1 MNVRIGLAQHR
12 IGPDMEENLRQAQR
26 AVLACA
32 GQGAQLVLLPEMFC
46 CLYQLER
53 LRACAQ
59 PRGGEIWKHLRAL
72 ACQAGVYLLG
82 GSMPELDA
90 QGRIYNTSFFFSPA
104 GEELACYRKCHL
116 FDVSLPGGLCIQE
129 SSVFTPGE
137 QLRVVESP
145 FGKIGLAICFD
156 LRFPEQFRA
165 LAGRG
170 AQLVLV
176 PAAFNSTTGPAHWEI
191 NCRSRALDNQVFLC
205 ACAPA
210 AAPDGP
216 YPYYGHSMAVDPW
229 GRILTELTG
238 EACERVVTLD
248 LDETARIRAQ
258 LPLLK
263 SRRPELY
270 RQ

>member
-145 FGKIGLAICFD
+145 FGKIGLAHEHAVTSKLFCLVDREDRIEGHKIRSPSLFLD
-156 LRFPEQFRA
+156 MRDTPGARNAQH
-165 LAGRG
+165 GRHERYFH
-170 AQLVLV
+170 
-176 PAAFNSTTGPAHWEI
+176 AFF
-191 NCRSRALDNQVFLC
+191 Q
-205 ACAPA
+205 
-210 AAPDGP
+210 
-216 YPYYGHSMAVDPW
+216 
-229 GRILTELTG
+229 
-238 EACERVVTLD
+238 
-248 LDETARIRAQ
+248 
-258 LPLLK
+258 
-263 SRRPELY
+263 
-270 RQ
+270 

>member
-156 LRFPEQFRA
+156 LRFPEFFFRSA
-165 LAGRG
+165 SKS
-170 AQLVLV
+170 Q
-176 PAAFNSTTGPAHWEI
+176 AASI
-191 NCRSRALDNQVFLC
+191 
-205 ACAPA
+205 
-210 AAPDGP
+210 
-216 YPYYGHSMAVDPW
+216 
-229 GRILTELTG
+229 
-238 EACERVVTLD
+238 
-248 LDETARIRAQ
+248 
-258 LPLLK
+258 K
-263 SRRPELY
+263 
-270 RQ
+270 

>member
-59 PRGGEIWKHLRAL
+59 PRGGEIWKHLRVL

-129 SSVFTPGE
+129 SSVFTPG
-137 QLRVVESP
+137 
-145 FGKIGLAICFD
+145 
-156 LRFPEQFRA
+156 
-165 LAGRG
+165 
-170 AQLVLV
+170 
-176 PAAFNSTTGPAHWEI
+176 
-191 NCRSRALDNQVFLC
+191 
-205 ACAPA
+205 
-210 AAPDGP
+210 
-216 YPYYGHSMAVDPW
+216 
-229 GRILTELTG
+229 
-238 EACERVVTLD
+238 
-248 LDETARIRAQ
+248 
-258 LPLLK
+258 
-263 SRRPELY
+263 
-270 RQ
+270 

>member
-145 FGKIGLAICFD
+145 SGRSALPSASIFAFRSNSVRLLTAARSWCWFQQHSTQPQDRRIG
-156 LRFPEQFRA
+156 R
-165 LAGRG
+165 
-170 AQLVLV
+170 
-176 PAAFNSTTGPAHWEI
+176 ST
-191 NCRSRALDNQVFLC
+191 
-205 ACAPA
+205 A
-210 AAPDGP
+210 AAARWTIRCF
-216 YPYYGHSMAVDPW
+216 SALVRLRLRRM
-229 GRILTELTG
+229 
-238 EACERVVTLD
+238 
-248 LDETARIRAQ
+248 ARIPITAIPWR
-258 LPLLK
+258 
-263 SRRPELY
+263 
-270 RQ
+270 

>member
-90 QGRIYNTSFFFSPA
+90 QGRIYNTSFSSPLQA
-104 GEELACYRKCHL
+104 RNLHATGNVICLTSHCRADCAYRK
-116 FDVSLPGGLCIQE
+116 
-129 SSVFTPGE
+129 
-137 QLRVVESP
+137 
-145 FGKIGLAICFD
+145 
-156 LRFPEQFRA
+156 
-165 LAGRG
+165 
-170 AQLVLV
+170 
-176 PAAFNSTTGPAHWEI
+176 AAFLHPASSCGLWNLPSGRSALPSASIFAFQSNSVRLLTAA
-191 NCRSRALDNQVFLC
+191 RSWCWFQQHSTQPQDRRIGRST
-205 ACAPA
+205 A
-210 AAPDGP
+210 AAARWTIRCF
-216 YPYYGHSMAVDPW
+216 SALVRLRLRRM
-229 GRILTELTG
+229 
-238 EACERVVTLD
+238 
-248 LDETARIRAQ
+248 ARIPITAIPWR
-258 LPLLK
+258 
-263 SRRPELY
+263 
-270 RQ
+270 